1 MCLRGRRRYR
11 IGENGGG
18 LSIELGVESAKWRL
32 ESKQRNELDA
42 CMYWR
47 WGGGVTKSEGK
58 FVHIGSLLRAWFQRG
73 FLHSEGWS
81 YGLMDG

>member
-1 MCLRGRRRYR
+1 MCLRGGRYR
-11 IGENGGG
+11 IGANGGG

-47 WGGGVTKSEGK
+47 LGGGGGAV
-58 FVHIGSLLRAWFQRG
+58 RG
-73 FLHSEGWS
+73 ETC
-81 YGLMDG
+81 